1 MQRLVFKILKHFN
14 NYNTHNN
21 DKTIDTVKLGSK
33 AEMLCCIIK
42 RFEEVAKDLSTPAI
56 QTSSSN
62 NDNTWLDDIDFYN
75 VTFEHQTFEL
85 NELTDH
91 SKAIESILLS
101 YTKNFIVLKDGL
113 DAGIMNDCL
122 NSIRQVFAKQDI
134 NPIIVC
140 SSTFKYML
148 LFYNPFIYT
157 ELIGKR
163 SVPLGM
169 DLLQDIK
176 PPERYFFIK
185 SLVEQTT
192 NVLTFPQ
199 DQTLFSPINLNR
211 FVENK
216 LDGITNRFLFLK
228 LYLEKGL
235 VKPWYNECLA
245 ECRKHYPYYYKKISE
260 LKMCTENIGN
270 RSLSQELFRLFKG
283 MANDIHNSIS
293 TSNVLD
299 NFFKIDQ
306 SEVVNRNARTNY

>member
-1 MQRLVFKILKHFN
+1 MQRIATKVLRYSN
-14 NYNTHNN
+14 NQNN
-21 DKTIDTVKLGSK
+21 GKKVDYIKSNSRAD
-33 AEMLCCIIK
+33 MLCCVIK
-42 RFEEVAKDLSTPAI
+42 GLEESIKDLTP
-56 QTSSSN
+56 SSIPTN
-62 NDNTWLDDIDFYN
+62 FENGEKWLDDIDFYN

-85 NELTDH
+85 NELTVH
-91 SKAIESILLS
+91 SKAIKSTLLS

-113 DAGIMNDCL
+113 YAGIMNDCL

-157 ELIGKR
+157 ELIDKR

-169 DLLQDIK
+169 DLLPDIQ
-176 PPERYFFIK
+176 PPERYFLIK

-211 FVENK
+211 FVENR
-216 LDGITNRFLFLK
+216 LDDITNRFLFLK

-235 VKPWYNECLA
+235 IKPRYNECLA
-245 ECRKHYPYYYKKISE
+245 ECRKHYPNYYKKISE

-270 RSLSQELFRLFKG
+270 GSLSQELFRIFKG
-283 MANDIHNSIS
+283 MANDIHSSIS
-293 TSNVLD
+293 TSDVLD
-299 NFFKIDQ
+299 NLFKTDQ
-306 SEVVNRNARTNY
+306 SESGSLTET